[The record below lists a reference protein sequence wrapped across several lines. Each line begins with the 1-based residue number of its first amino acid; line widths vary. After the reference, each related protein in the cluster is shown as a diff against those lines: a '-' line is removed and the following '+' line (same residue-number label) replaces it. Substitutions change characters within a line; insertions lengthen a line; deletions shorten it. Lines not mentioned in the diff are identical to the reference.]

1 MATERYFVG
10 PNLLGDMRETIA
22 RVQGTPDVE
31 SGGHLPFRL
40 TQMPQP
46 SEGTD
51 GFHLATFTGAWSIN
65 SSKIVTLYNAIS
77 TAETLSVT
85 NVLIPVPQLSDTTNA
100 ATICA
105 IANDR
110 GTWCLVNVVH
120 TDANVLTSVT
130 LQPTRLEFGRN
141 RLVSINTT
149 IATTA
154 ISITEC
160 DNEAASAEQ
169 LNWFLG

>member
-10 PNLLGDMRETIA
+10 PNLLGDIRETIA

-65 SSKIVTLYNAIS
+65 TSKTVTLYNAIS

-120 TDANVLTSVT
+120 TDADVLISAT
-130 LQPTRLEFGRN
+130 LEPTRLEFGRN
-141 RLVSINTT
+141 KIASINST
-149 IATTA
+149 IATA
-154 ISITEC
+154 GISITSC
-160 DNEAASAEQ
+160 PAAAATSEQ
-169 LNWFLG
+169 LNWFFG

>member
-10 PNLLGDMRETIA
+10 PNLLGDIRETIA

-31 SGGHLPFRL
+31 SGGHLPYRL

-46 SEGTD
+46 SEGD
-51 GFHLATFTGAWSIN
+51 GLHLATFTGAWSTAT
-65 SSKIVTLYNAIS
+65 SKTVTPYNAIS

-120 TDANVLTSVT
+120 ADSDVLARVT
-130 LQPTRLEFGRN
+130 LQPDRLEFNRR
-141 RLVSINTT
+141 RLVSIK
-149 IATTA
+149 I
-154 ISITEC
+154 
-160 DNEAASAEQ
+160 
-169 LNWFLG
+169 LG